1 MRSTSSYLQ
10 ELLAREGPR
19 VRAIEI
25 LGLARLDPDDPADF
39 ARTCLA
45 SGACELSADE
55 CRRIFWDHGEAL
67 YSVVRPADLLSLP
80 LEKEYFHVT
89 FVRLAWKSVLSSL
102 RPKLVEALKNDELQ
116 EKLRGHD
123 PVEALQKWVNDEFIS
138 GSEGRQRD
146 LKPVLRMLEEDLKA
160 VYTGIAKIASVL
172 ELDPSDYAETVVAAC
187 CNPSAVPQKGLG
199 FALTLLARAGG
210 SKRSFGSTFQNN
222 LELFLSDDFN
232 RLKLNTGRS
241 TYGRLSETKTVLS
254 ALQLAHVEKGRH
266 FVRPDFPPAVKD
278 FLQTIL

>member
-1 MRSTSSYLQ
+1 MRSTSSHLQ

-19 VRAIEI
+19 VRVVEI
-25 LGLARLDPDDPADF
+25 LGIAHLNPDDPADF
-39 ARTCLA
+39 AKNCLA

-55 CRRIFWDHGEAL
+55 CQRIFRDHGETL

-89 FVRLAWKSVLSSL
+89 FVRLAWKSVLSNL
-102 RPKLVEALKNDELQ
+102 RPKLAEALKNDELQ

-123 PVEALQKWVNDEFIS
+123 PVETLQKWVNDEFLS

-172 ELDPSDYAETVVAAC
+172 ERDPAGYAEEVVAAC
-187 CNPSAVPQKGLG
+187 CNPSVIPQKGLG

-210 SKRSFGSTFQNN
+210 SRRSFGTAFQNN
-222 LELFLSDDFN
+222 LELFLSADCNQRD
-232 RLKLNTGRS
+232 LSTGRS

-266 FVRPDFPPAVKD
+266 FARPDFPPLVRD